1 MYVKRRFYGNGE
13 GGNGGGDG
21 NGEAIIIIAG
31 ETDSDCYG
39 GDKEYGDDNDGKSD
53 DGDDSRDRDDGNG
66 VGDDGDVLERA
77 IMEMVMTLV
86 ADVKERTMMQ
96 ILMEMMVR
104 PMMVKAVKTKMAMN
118 DGDCDDSGG
127 DDVDVIYQT

>member
-1 MYVKRRFYGNGE
+1 M
-13 GGNGGGDG
+13 
-21 NGEAIIIIAG
+21 IAG

-39 GDKEYGDDNDGKSD
+39 DDKENGDDKNGKSD

-66 VGDDGDVLERA
+66 VGDDGDVLESA
-77 IMEMVMTLV
+77 IMEMVMALV

-104 PMMVKAVKTKMAMN
+104 PMMVKAVRTKMAMN
-118 DGDCDDSGG
+118 DGDCYAGDVVGEG
-127 DDVDVIYQT
+127 DDDGDGVEGDDGNGSGD